1 MNMPGFSAEVSS
13 YKSSVHYR
21 SMAGLVQAD
30 GAIFQQLPFAGIT
43 RCGPCYTD
51 DTGACV
57 RDCLNPNGEDVTV
70 SCRVRSVHLSHYCY
84 LFQKVRWKHCSLHA
98 FSPVL
103 IALKSKRYYF
113 LLQLRAGL

>member
-21 SMAGLVQAD
+21 SMAALVQAD

-57 RDCLNPNGEDVTV
+57 RDCLNPNGEDTHKVACPPSQCPAGCGPCICRTTVT
-70 SCRVRSVHLSHYCY
+70 
-84 LFQKVRWKHCSLHA
+84 CSRKCDGNTVPCTP
-98 FSPVL
+98 FPP
-103 IALKSKRYYF
+103 F
-113 LLQLRAGL
+113 